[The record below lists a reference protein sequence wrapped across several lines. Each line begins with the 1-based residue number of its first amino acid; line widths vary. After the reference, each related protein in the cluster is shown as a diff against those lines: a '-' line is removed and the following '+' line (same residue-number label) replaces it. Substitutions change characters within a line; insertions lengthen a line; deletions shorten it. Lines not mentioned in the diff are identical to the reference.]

1 MVTRREASGMA
12 LIPRK
17 VIARLVS
24 VAVGIRRN
32 CPGSGSC
39 EPTGRCTAA
48 SPESTA
54 AGNESHAGYRL
65 AAVEM
70 PRLRGTPAW
79 AVALLGELARERGH
93 QAA

>member
-1 MVTRREASGMA
+1 MA

-24 VAVGIRRN
+24 VSGGEPAELSWEWVLRTDGQVSCRQTGIDGRWERKPWTPVTRLSAVD
-32 CPGSGSC
+32 
-39 EPTGRCTAA
+39 
-48 SPESTA
+48 
-54 AGNESHAGYRL
+54 
-65 AAVEM
+65 M
-70 PRLRGTPAW
+70 PALRGTPAR

>member
-1 MVTRREASGMA
+1 MA

-24 VAVGIRRN
+24 VSGGDPAELSWEWILRANGQVSCRLTGID
-32 CPGSGSC
+32 
-39 EPTGRCTAA
+39 GRWERKPWT
-48 SPESTA
+48 PVT
-54 AGNESHAGYRL
+54 RL

-70 PRLRGTPAW
+70 PTLRGTPAR

>member
-1 MVTRREASGMA
+1 MA

-24 VAVGIRRN
+24 VSDGDPAELSWEWILRADGQVYCRLTGID
-32 CPGSGSC
+32 
-39 EPTGRCTAA
+39 GRWERKPWTPVTRLPAA
-48 SPESTA
+48 
-54 AGNESHAGYRL
+54 
-65 AAVEM
+65 EM
-70 PRLRGTPAW
+70 PTLRGTPAR

>member
-1 MVTRREASGMA
+1 MA

-17 VIARLVS
+17 VIARL
-24 VAVGIRRN
+24 
-32 CPGSGSC
+32 
-39 EPTGRCTAA
+39 
-48 SPESTA
+48 
-54 AGNESHAGYRL
+54 

-70 PRLRGTPAW
+70 PTLRGTPAR